1 MENSSKF
8 KINIKDE
15 IFKDVVVANSIGLE
29 GYLDAHT
36 APDLEMAIRE
46 SISSGTNNILID
58 FEKLDYISSAGF
70 GVFMEFIEEV
80 RNSGGDIKMT
90 GMSPKIHNL
99 FELLGFNVL
108 FEINNNK
115 IELLNNFITQ

>member
-1 MENSSKF
+1 MDNSSKF
-8 KINIKDE
+8 KINLQEE
-15 IFKDVVVANSIGLE
+15 IAANTIGLV

-46 SISSGTNNILID
+46 SISKGSSKILID

-80 RNSGGDIKMT
+80 RAMGGDIKMT
-90 GMSPKIHNL
+90 GMSPKIRNL

-108 FEINNNK
+108 FDINDNRN
-115 IELLNNFITQ
+115 ELLNKFLMK